1 MRNLVI
7 RFISGESRARGDC
20 TSSLSQ
26 VTALKS
32 LRNSCA
38 YEWLL
43 AKFANRASLAPS
55 TTYPL
60 DETKHRAN
68 ASMNAAIEAGYDT
81 TFWKRSNEF
90 LRISISPRHRLHPLK
105 GELKGLV
112 GCDGTS

>member
-32 LRNSCA
+32 LRDSFA
-38 YEWLL
+38 YKWLL
-43 AKFANRASLAPS
+43 AHFANRASLAPS

-60 DETKHRAN
+60 DETKHRAASRSPN
-68 ASMNAAIEAGYDT
+68 ASMNAAIEAGYDP

-90 LRISISPRHRLHPLK
+90 LRFSIPLR
-105 GELKGLV
+105 
-112 GCDGTS
+112 SQRS